1 MRASRV
7 LTFARYEVR
16 RAVARKKVL
25 ALVALTVLIAVA
37 PYYLLDAFRS
47 TSSLITP
54 PLRPYLWIIG
64 VFLPQ
69 AFFVQFTALL
79 IAAGSMSEEYESGT
93 AEVLLSKPVSREEYF
108 FGKYLG
114 GYALLVGILV
124 LDAVLSLTSA
134 TASFGPQADLGILP
148 MIFIAQAFA
157 ASVFYSVA
165 FMVGELMRRSSLS
178 YILSASVFFTSG
190 IIGVVLDVLY
200 QLTGSG
206 SLQECESLPSDDP
219 GRLAPAPPRRAE
231 VPKRGPPAVQGRPR
245 DARRDLDTLVRP
257 PDIELFSR
265 GNNSGARL
273 LQQDGRR
280 EARHVMASPAAPRPE
295 DHRESPRD
303 QDEGQEDSEEA

>member
-7 LTFARYEVR
+7 LTFARYEMR

-54 PLRPYLWIIG
+54 PLHPYLWLIG

-124 LDAVLSLTSA
+124 LDVVLSLTSA

-178 YILSASVFFTSG
+178 YILSSSVFITSG
-190 IIGVVLDVLY
+190 IIGVVLNVLY
-200 QLTGSG
+200 ELTGSG
-206 SLQECESLPSDDP
+206 VYRSVNLFLPTTPVDSLPLL
-219 GRLAPAPPRRAE
+219 LAEPRFPSAVLPLFRAGLATPVE
-231 VPKRGPPAVQGRPR
+231 TS
-245 DARRDLDTLVRP
+245 TLVSALL
-257 PDIELFSR
+257 ILSYSAVAIIVALAYFSR
-265 GNNSGARL
+265 MDVAKR
-273 LQQDGRR
+273 
-280 EARHVMASPAAPRPE
+280 VT
-295 DHRESPRD
+295 
-303 QDEGQEDSEEA
+303 

>member
-7 LTFARYEVR
+7 LTFARYEMR

-25 ALVALTVLIAVA
+25 ALVALTVLIAIA
-37 PYYLLDAFRS
+37 PYYLLTVFHS

-93 AEVLLSKPVSREEYF
+93 AEVLLSKPVSRAEYF

-114 GYALLVGILV
+114 GYALLVGILT
-124 LDAVLSLTSA
+124 LDVILSLTSA
-134 TASFGPQADLGILP
+134 TASFGPQEELGILP
-148 MIFIAQAFA
+148 MIFVAQVFA

-200 QLTGSG
+200 ELTGSG
-206 SLQECESLPSDDP
+206 MYKTVNLFLPTTPVDSLPLL
-219 GRLAPAPPRRAE
+219 LAEPRFPSAVLPLFRAGLATPVE
-231 VPKRGPPAVQGRPR
+231 TSVLGSVLLIAVYSG
-245 DARRDLDTLVRP
+245 AAIVVALAY
-257 PDIELFSR
+257 FSR
-265 GNNSGARL
+265 MDVAKR
-273 LQQDGRR
+273 
-280 EARHVMASPAAPRPE
+280 VT
-295 DHRESPRD
+295 
-303 QDEGQEDSEEA
+303 

>member
-1 MRASRV
+1 MRAPRV
-7 LTFARYEVR
+7 LTFARYEIR

-25 ALVALTVLIAVA
+25 ALVALTVLIAIA
-37 PYYLLDAFRS
+37 PYYLLDVFHS

-108 FGKYLG
+108 FGKYVG

-148 MIFIAQAFA
+148 MIFVAQAFA

-200 QLTGSG
+200 ELTGSG
-206 SLQECESLPSDDP
+206 VYRTVNLFLPTTPVDSLPLL
-219 GRLAPAPPRRAE
+219 LAEPKFPSAVLPLFRAGLATPVE
-231 VPKRGPPAVQGRPR
+231 TSIPVSALLIASYSAV
-245 DARRDLDTLVRP
+245 AIIVALAY
-257 PDIELFSR
+257 FSR
-265 GNNSGARL
+265 MDVAKR
-273 LQQDGRR
+273 
-280 EARHVMASPAAPRPE
+280 VT
-295 DHRESPRD
+295 
-303 QDEGQEDSEEA
+303 